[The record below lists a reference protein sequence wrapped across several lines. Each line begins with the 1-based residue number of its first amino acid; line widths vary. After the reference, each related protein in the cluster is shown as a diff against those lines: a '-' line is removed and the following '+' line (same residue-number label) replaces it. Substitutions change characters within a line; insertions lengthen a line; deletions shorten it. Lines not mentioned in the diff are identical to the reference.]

1 MTEHIGND
9 KTMKIEIYSDI
20 VCPWCY
26 IGERR
31 LERALAALPPGQ
43 RIEVVFRPYQLDS
56 NAPETAV
63 PLTQYLERRFG
74 GRKDGMLDAVT
85 QAAEGEG
92 ITIAWDRA
100 LSVNTRTAHR
110 LLQWALREGG
120 LEVQR
125 KLAAE
130 LFALHFTHGG
140 NVGDVEQLAAAA
152 ASVGLDADRARTY
165 LASGEGVRELEAE
178 LGKASE
184 LGIASVPTFV
194 IDGRYAI
201 QGAQP
206 VSALVHI
213 LEQVLST
220 QPSSEDTSE
229 DTRANSCADG
239 VCATQEVP

>member
-1 MTEHIGND
+1 
-9 KTMKIEIYSDI
+9 MKIEIYSDI

-31 LERALAALPPGQ
+31 LERALAALPPRE

-74 GRKDGMLDAVT
+74 GRKDGMLDAVNH
-85 QAAEGEG
+85 AAEGEG
-92 ITIAWDRA
+92 IAIAWNRA
-100 LSVNTRTAHR
+100 LSANTRTAHR

-120 LEVQR
+120 PEVQR
-125 KLAAE
+125 KLANE
-130 LFALHFTHGG
+130 LFALHFTRGG
-140 NVGDVEQLAAAA
+140 NVADVEQIAAVA
-152 ASVGLDADRARTY
+152 ASVGLDANRARAY
-165 LASGEGVRELEAE
+165 LASDEGVRELEAE
-178 LGKASE
+178 FDKARE

-206 VSALVHI
+206 VSAFVRI

-220 QPSSEDTSE
+220 QISSEDTRG
-229 DTRANSCADG
+229 DSCADG
-239 VCATQEVP
+239 VCAT